1 MLITLNVK
9 LQVKMHLQLG
19 LEKRAILNVINF
31 LQSFILMLYL
41 MLVFQNFSI
50 LVYVK
55 TGTIDR

>member
-1 MLITLNVK
+1 MITLNVK

>member
-50 LVYVK
+50 LMYVK
-55 TGTIDR
+55 TGAIDR